1 MVDYDL
7 DSIRLFLHVVG
18 AAVWVGGQI
27 VLAALVPVARA
38 ASPDVHRAV
47 TNAFN
52 RVAWPFFGLA
62 VVTGV
67 WNIFVIDV
75 VDVES
80 SYNVALGL
88 KLIAVAISGTAAA
101 IHTNTTSPMIR
112 GVTGGGSLVAGL
124 AAVYLGI
131 VLVVG

>member
-7 DSIRLFLHVVG
+7 DSIRLFLHVLG
-18 AAVWVGGQI
+18 ASVWVGGQI

-38 ASPDVHRAV
+38 AGPDVPRAV
-47 TNAFN
+47 ANAFN
-52 RVAWPFFGLA
+52 RIAWPFFGLA

-67 WNIFVIDV
+67 WNIFVIDIA
-75 VDVES
+75 DVET

-88 KLIAVAISGTAAA
+88 KLLAVTLSGMAAA
-101 IHTNTTSPMIR
+101 IHTNTTNPMVR
-112 GVTGGGSLVAGL
+112 GITGGGSLVAGL

-131 VLVVG
+131 AMVIG

>member
-7 DSIRLFLHVVG
+7 DSIRLFLHVMG

-38 ASPDVHRAV
+38 AGPGVPRAV
-47 TNAFN
+47 ANAFN

-67 WNIFVIDV
+67 WNIFV
-75 VDVES
+75 VDIAAVET

-88 KLIAVAISGTAAA
+88 KLLAVALSGTAAA
-101 IHTNTTSPMIR
+101 VYTNTENAMVR
-112 GVTGGGSLVAGL
+112 GITGGGSLVAGL
-124 AAVYLGI
+124 AAIYLGI
-131 VLVVG
+131 VLVVS